1 MPQAEASHPVRG
13 ASSEPSPAI
22 AILAERLRS
31 GTCHIGIYGLGYVG
45 LPLALRFAE
54 MGIRVT
60 GFDIDPHKVDTLN
73 NGNSYIERITAADIN
88 KARQAN
94 FTATTEFAQ
103 TAALDAQ
110 IICVPTPLDQHHQPD
125 LSFVINTVESICRT
139 CAKVSCSR
147 SA

>member
-1 MPQAEASHPVRG
+1 MPQAEALHPAQG
-13 ASSEPSPAI
+13 TPTKPSPAM
-22 AILAERLRS
+22 AVLAERLRS

-73 NGNSYIERITAADIN
+73 SGNSYIERITAADIN
-88 KARQAN
+88 QARQAN

>member
-60 GFDIDPHKVDTLN
+60 GFDIDSHKVDTLN
-73 NGNSYIERITAADIN
+73 VSAVKST
-88 KARQAN
+88 
-94 FTATTEFAQ
+94 
-103 TAALDAQ
+103 LL
-110 IICVPTPLDQHHQPD
+110 PLSVLRHFFPD
-125 LSFVINTVESICRT
+125 LLQIDMPR
-139 CAKVSCSR
+139 
-147 SA
+147 